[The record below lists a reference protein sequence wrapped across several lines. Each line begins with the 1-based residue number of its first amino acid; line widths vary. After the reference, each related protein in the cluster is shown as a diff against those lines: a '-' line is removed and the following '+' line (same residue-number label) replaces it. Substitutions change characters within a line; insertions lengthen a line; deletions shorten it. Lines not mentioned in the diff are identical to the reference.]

1 MNKYA
6 SWKKRTL
13 AFKKKMNEFTYFLYN
28 GKKLSLL
35 IISQITLV
43 SIPGDYSELDNY
55 NELEKKDFLLHEL
68 RAF

>member
-1 MNKYA
+1 MNL
-6 SWKKRTL
+6 RI
-13 AFKKKMNEFTYFLYN
+13 FCIM

-55 NELEKKDFLLHEL
+55 NELEKKDSLLHGEL

>member
-1 MNKYA
+1 
-6 SWKKRTL
+6 
-13 AFKKKMNEFTYFLYN
+13 MNEFTYFLYN
-28 GKKLSLL
+28 GKKKLSLL